1 MRHKRKRESSV
12 VTPQLLLTIQKTD
25 LWPTQAHQHIQEGS
39 SGHHTAIQSEKRE
52 NRSFLQ
58 MFHSTNVLWVISFA
72 FDLAEKSDSILDLN
86 LLGLRTFY
94 NESFLLLRMLLKCS
108 KSTYQVKDRTLQPP
122 VIEYLF
128 STKITDKD
136 ILQKQAH
143 VSPQTTNLGH
153 WTFVPQ

>member
-1 MRHKRKRESSV
+1 
-12 VTPQLLLTIQKTD
+12 
-25 LWPTQAHQHIQEGS
+25 
-39 SGHHTAIQSEKRE
+39 
-52 NRSFLQ
+52 